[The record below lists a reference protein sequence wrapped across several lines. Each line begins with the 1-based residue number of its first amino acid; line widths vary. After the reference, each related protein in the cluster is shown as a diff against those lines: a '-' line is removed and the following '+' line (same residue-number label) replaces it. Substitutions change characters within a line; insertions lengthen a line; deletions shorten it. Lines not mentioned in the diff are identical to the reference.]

1 MVTEV
6 NKDTEN
12 VNVPLGGSICKPTST
27 SPF

>member
-12 VNVPLGGSICKPTST
+12 VNVPLGGS